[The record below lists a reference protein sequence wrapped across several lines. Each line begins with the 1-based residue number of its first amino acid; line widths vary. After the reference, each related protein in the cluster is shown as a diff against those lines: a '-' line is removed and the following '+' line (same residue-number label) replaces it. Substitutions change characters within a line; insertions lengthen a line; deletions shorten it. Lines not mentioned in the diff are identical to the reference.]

1 MNNSRRKRINKS
13 IVLLENAQT
22 QLRNV
27 LEEEQ
32 KALSSLPDD
41 EEYDD
46 MRDGMNDVISGL
58 EDTLSSLDDALS
70 TLDGADF

>member
-1 MNNSRRKRINKS
+1 MNNSRRKRINES
-13 IVLLENAQT
+13 IKLLEDAQA
-22 QLRNV
+22 QLNKA
-27 LEEEQ
+27 LNEEQ

-46 MRDGMNDVISGL
+46 MRDGMDDIISGL

-70 TLDGADF
+70 TLNGADF